1 MQIWITGMF
10 YPIPLQAHST
20 TSLDVISLEEYAE
33 VWHMLM
39 RVREAGLDASCYGQ
53 ALLPCKTHTHTH
65 PFAIVQWRQVEAFCT
80 ACSIAKHACFS
91 PLSHCMSTSVGR
103 GSEGSL
109 AMEQAAFHPTPTPQ
123 AHLPSQKKSWSF
135 KTSWAK
141 AALPTPV
148 SVLRVHCGE
157 LGKRSTHPYKKKS
170 RYTPPCTSRFC
181 TSTLKFK
188 SPCIRSVLPGK

>member
-1 MQIWITGMF
+1 MHLVMDK
-10 YPIPLQAHST
+10 PC
-20 TSLDVISLEEYAE
+20 SLAR
-33 VWHMLM
+33 H
-39 RVREAGLDASCYGQ
+39 
-53 ALLPCKTHTHTH
+53 THTHTRL
-65 PFAIVQWRQVEAFCT
+65 QS
-80 ACSIAKHACFS
+80 CSGDKWGHFAKHACFS

-157 LGKRSTHPYKKKS
+157 LGKRSTHPYKRKS
-170 RYTPPCTSRFC
+170 RYRPPCTSRFC